1 MARKRRK
8 KVLEVDEDIDM
19 EVSYEIVGD
28 KISNVVEV
36 KIGNEYLP
44 KGTEVTI
51 LKIDGDLAYVK
62 YQDRVYQIGVSSLTL
77 SRAQEVNK

>member
-1 MARKRRK
+1 MARKKRK
-8 KVLEVDEDIDM
+8 KVLEKEEPM
-19 EVSYEIVGD
+19 LTTPF
-28 KISNVVEV
+28 NVVLDKDEAEV

-44 KGTEVTI
+44 KGVKVKV
-51 LKIDGDLAYVK
+51 LKVDGDIAYVK

>member
-8 KVLEVDEDIDM
+8 KILEDKDIDM
-19 EVSYEIVGD
+19 EVSYEIVGN
-28 KISNVVEV
+28 KISNVAEV

>member
-8 KVLEVDEDIDM
+8 KVLEVDEDM

-28 KISNVVEV
+28 KISNVAEV